1 MHQPRVWARSNIGDC
16 THSTRSVT
24 PPSRSRLMVSGH
36 ATCATGTAFGALG
49 LAERASGANTQ
60 KPHTV
65 YRQTRRRV
73 CKPHLPVY
81 THPTRLWIIAPCWT
95 LLLGCPDPAPRIR
108 RGPTRTSCC
117 CRRHTIPYS
126 KFDIAHGRSLTRPG
140 AEGHIHIR
148 IHRHRPRG
156 SDQELR
162 ANFSTL
168 FACSSVPRGVLCSSD
183 TMTVATT
190 RSHTRRAG
198 TLLGRN
204 PLAAYT

>member
-1 MHQPRVWARSNIGDC
+1 MHKPRVWARSNIGDC

-24 PPSRSRLMVSGH
+24 PPSRSNGVWS
-36 ATCATGTAFGALG
+36 CATGTAFGALR

-81 THPTRLWIIAPCWT
+81 THPTRLDPALHLAPWM
-95 LLLGCPDPAPRIR
+95 PDPAPRIR

-148 IHRHRPRG
+148 IHRPRTGG
-156 SDQELR
+156 SDQLTSRRSSHALR
-162 ANFSTL
+162 S
-168 FACSSVPRGVLCSSD
+168 RGECCV
-183 TMTVATT
+183 
-190 RSHTRRAG
+190 RQIR
-198 TLLGRN
+198 
-204 PLAAYT
+204 